1 MKESTVGVG
10 SGGEGNSVC
19 RLRRQALVT
28 GLEMPS
34 PLNMVS
40 LTALSKGARPRRPA
54 QQVRP
59 STREGGMP
67 EHAAEASG
75 ARPAPAHGTANATF
89 NLGVLCEMREA
100 GRRAQGPGPGGSTRR
115 PAARVTRV
123 PPSTSAFSTL
133 YAEQGDVGRARE
145 LYDSMR
151 RPAAGGTRV
160 PPPTSAFCTRVRG
173 RDEGQGDVDR
183 ARQCY
188 EEAHGK
194 GEVNATF
201 NLGVLCEKQGDVRRA
216 RGLYDSTRRP
226 AARVT
231 WVPPSTSSCSGAWAT
246 ADYLLGGARS
256 DAPAKIAALE
266 LSGPASVMV
275 GHGFEFEQSPFIR
288 NRLKA
293 RKGWFQS
300 THKVRKSSWSS
311 CGSWSYPWRIEI
323 LQQIGIG

>member
-160 PPPTSAFCTRVRG
+160 PPPTSAFCTRARGYEGGTRG
-173 RDEGQGDVDR
+173 R
-183 ARQCY
+183 
-188 EEAHGK
+188 
-194 GEVNATF
+194 ATWT
-201 NLGVLCEKQGDVRRA
+201 GPGSA
-216 RGLYDSTRRP
+216 TRRP
-226 AARVT
+226 AARGKGVA
-231 WVPPSTSSCSGAWAT
+231 SAS
-246 ADYLLGGARS
+246 YNLGVLA
-256 DAPAKIAALE
+256 
-266 LSGPASVMV
+266 M
-275 GHGFEFEQSPFIR
+275 F
-288 NRLKA
+288 
-293 RKGWFQS
+293 
-300 THKVRKSSWSS
+300 
-311 CGSWSYPWRIEI
+311 SY
-323 LQQIGIG
+323 